1 MLVVVSSHFVAA
13 HSFSFSLLLRVVVG
27 LFFFYRPAQRSTLSL
42 STRTVVGY
50 PFPLRDA
57 GPIES
62 RIGKLLFLLFVCA
75 GGGNR
80 GSSELLQG
88 LLD

>member
-13 HSFSFSLLLRVVVG
+13 HSYSFFVRVVVG
-27 LFFFYRPAQRSTLSL
+27 FFFLSPSQRSTLSL
-42 STRTVVGY
+42 STRTVIGY

-62 RIGKLLFLLFVCA
+62 RIGKLLFLLFVGA
-75 GGGNR
+75 GGGEPR
-80 GSSELLQG
+80 VV
-88 LLD
+88 